1 MVVLAEVGIHGMI
14 PINGPAEGSPLYW
27 VPASMRS
34 ILDNWTI
41 WCQTQEKINECDQS
55 PQYESVI
62 DPILLNMSYAE
73 LDCQGDSED
82 VVVPSGSNQHYFPS
96 NRPNRIHKMKRQRK
110 TGDDLALLEA
120 ERFSVSG
127 QK

>member
-1 MVVLAEVGIHGMI
+1 MVVLAEVDIHGMI
-14 PINGPAEGSPLYW
+14 PINGPAEESPLYW

-96 NRPNRIHKMKRQRK
+96 DRPNSIHKMKRQRK